1 MAMTIPGV
9 GRLLARMPPGGR
21 RMVRTSMRRG
31 ALGPRAEGNTPDEW
45 FDATIATMRMPG
57 WRTAMWSHLNLA
69 MRAGRARTENHFTD
83 DETRRIKPPVLFIWG
98 DRDVYGGPQIGRR
111 AVELMPAARLEV
123 IPGGHA
129 PFLDDPE
136 RCGALITAFLGET
149 AA

>member
-1 MAMTIPGV
+1 MGSAEFANATAGGLATSIA
-9 GRLLARMPPGGR
+9 GRELSVCEVVDAHLR
-21 RMVRTSMRRG
+21 RIEDVNA
-31 ALGPRAEGNTPDEW
+31 AL
-45 FDATIATMRMPG
+45 
-57 WRTAMWSHLNLA
+57 WSHLNLA